1 LSVPGLPDTILGI
14 GPFRDLRL
22 GTGLVLRHPAWP
34 EDAVGRTMS
43 DLSVALASGTG
54 SPPHVSECWQRDLGR
69 CHWDQL
75 VRGMNARAGPSLHDE
90 DAPHWQ
96 EADHLPTGLVAVV

>member
-1 LSVPGLPDTILGI
+1 
-14 GPFRDLRL
+14 
-22 GTGLVLRHPAWP
+22 
-34 EDAVGRTMS
+34 MS
-43 DLSVALASGTG
+43 DLSVALAPGTG
-54 SPPHVSECWQRDLGR
+54 SPTYVSECWQRDLGR